1 LTPEETPSEPRAA
14 DGEEQPDDLA
24 IRPRPFNVL
33 AGARGALLAIVASGL
48 LIVGL
53 WLLAREAP
61 SAGTDPRLAP
71 TATVAPGAAPFADQ
85 EFETAVPQP
94 ESLSPDDGGGS

>member
-1 LTPEETPSEPRAA
+1 MTPEGEPRDAA
-14 DGEEQPDDLA
+14 VDEQPDDIA
-24 IRPRPFNVL
+24 MRPQRVNVL
-33 AGARGALLAIVASGL
+33 AGARGALLAIVASGV

-71 TATVAPGAAPFADQ
+71 TATAAPGAAPFGNQ
-85 EFETAVPQP
+85 EFATAVPLP
-94 ESLSPDDGGGS
+94 GSPPSNAAGGS